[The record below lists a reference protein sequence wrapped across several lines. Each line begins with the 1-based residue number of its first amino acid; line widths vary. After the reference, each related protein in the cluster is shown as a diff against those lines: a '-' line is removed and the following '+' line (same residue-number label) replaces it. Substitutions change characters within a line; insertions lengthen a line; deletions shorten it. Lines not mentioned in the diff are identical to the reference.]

1 MNVDSVGKDSIHLP
15 QNLNLN
21 IVVDDIVG
29 INYVHTFINA
39 LYDLRLFLTL
49 MSLRLNSSKLFFY
62 IYKKNKK
69 F

>member
-21 IVVDDIVG
+21 LVVDDIVG

-49 MSLRLNSSKLFFY
+49 MSLKLSSSKLFFLH
-62 IYKKNKK
+62 IKKTK